1 MKRAAWV
8 LAGFAVAAVVG
19 LYLWVRPAPAP
30 PAATPAATPATPAA
44 AAPATADFEFDIA
57 EGRVRGPLALSA
69 REGQRVRLR
78 VRSDVPDELHLHG
91 YELSAPLPAGEWVAL
106 TFVAAR
112 AGRFEI
118 ELHGAHREL
127 GALEVQPR

>member
-1 MKRAAWV
+1 V
-8 LAGFAVAAVVG
+8 
-19 LYLWVRPAPAP
+19 
-30 PAATPAATPATPAA
+30 
-44 AAPATADFEFDIA
+44 AAPAAVEFEFDLA
-57 EGRVRGPLALSA
+57 GGQVRGPLALRV
-69 REGQRVRLR
+69 REGQRVTLR
-78 VRSDVPDELHLHG
+78 VRSDTADELHVHG
-91 YELSAPLPAGEWVAL
+91 YELSAPLPAAEWVAL